1 MATDKDKFEVMQ
13 GVIDLRDKQIK
24 RLKARL
30 KKVTLELKCYENDE
44 KDKQWK

>member
-24 RLKARL
+24 RLKAQVKKL
-30 KKVTLELKCYENDE
+30 KAELNDCHV
-44 KDKQWK
+44 KLIHM